1 MNITKYSYKMV
12 LAKNAPSI
20 QDNKVSMNV
29 KLIFVLLMKGLLY
42 LDIVY
47 LVNLIPENQLKIHV
61 LLNNV
66 DQTKS
71 FYPTDNVKHVN
82 NLQEK
87 LVGRNAQEITAK

>member
-1 MNITKYSYKMV
+1 MV

-20 QDNKVSMNV
+20 QDNQVSMNV

-66 DQTKS
+66 DQMKS